1 MNWIFILL
9 QNKKKTEQK
18 MKESTPNEHMIQQE
32 FHDGKSNKMY
42 TALCACAVC
51 VWIGYEWMSGWAA
64 TARSIYICKYI
75 VQVHALFANPKT
87 HKIVRNGCAEVGEC
101 HIKTMKV
108 NGHNSYAHHVL
119 HIISAIYV
127 RNVYASSAA
136 FFPLFS
142 LFSSNRFVL
151 FDFVWALLIVLVAAC
166 GCGSSE
172 GRNSMATNDSDKPS
186 KYEKESIT

>member
-1 MNWIFILL
+1 M
-9 QNKKKTEQK
+9 KKRAKNGRVDAGRTHD
-18 MKESTPNEHMIQQE
+18 STRMIVKCMGNVIKYIW
-32 FHDGKSNKMY
+32 HSVHV
-42 TALCACAVC
+42 LC

-64 TARSIYICKYI
+64 AARSMCIVYI

-87 HKIVRNGCAEVGEC
+87 HKIVGNGGAEVGEC

-136 FFPLFS
+136 FFASLFS
-142 LFSSNRFVL
+142 LFFSIRFVCL
-151 FDFVWALLIVLVAAC
+151 NLSVRCL
-166 GCGSSE
+166 
-172 GRNSMATNDSDKPS
+172 
-186 KYEKESIT
+186 